1 MKEPCDS
8 VLRPGL
14 ALVELFLLQN
24 IFLEGKNFSMKV
36 SLLGQKPLISSSS
49 PIFNFLIYTVETEEY
64 TRVCCVVL
72 AGF

>member
-49 PIFNFLIYTVETEEY
+49 ISNFWILNTQ
-64 TRVCCVVL
+64 TRVCYVVL
-72 AGF
+72 SSF